1 MDDPLD
7 MNLSF
12 VTTQQINCISGLHIA
27 INTSI
32 QSLAVALNSFS
43 YIFFLLIQWI
53 YYCFKSI
60 FLLFHSRALAAQ
72 KLYQAVTIYYS
83 HFRNS
88 PYTNKSLN
96 MKSKNTK
103 C

>member
-43 YIFFLLIQWI
+43 YIFFLLIQ
-53 YYCFKSI
+53 
-60 FLLFHSRALAAQ
+60 
-72 KLYQAVTIYYS
+72 
-83 HFRNS
+83 
-88 PYTNKSLN
+88 
-96 MKSKNTK
+96 
-103 C
+103 